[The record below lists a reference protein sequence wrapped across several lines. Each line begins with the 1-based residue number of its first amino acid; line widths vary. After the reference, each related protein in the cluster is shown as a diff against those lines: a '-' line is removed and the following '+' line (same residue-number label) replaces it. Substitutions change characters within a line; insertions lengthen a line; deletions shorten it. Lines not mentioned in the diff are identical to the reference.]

1 MIKNLTISMLNH
13 NLQQNK
19 RKNKLSSKI
28 RTIFKSSSPK
38 KYTIIPNSFLKNQLK
53 NKTLGFPNNN
63 FLHQSTNISLNTI
76 LIKYWPYQDPIYSMG
91 VTSKILWLT
100 WNWTNFN
107 SPLNLCK
114 PFITSILKDSC
125 KFKWHLMT
133 KILKKSKQELK
144 NF

>member
-38 KYTIIPNSFLKNQLK
+38 RYTIIPNWFLKNQLK

-100 WNWTNFN
+100 
-107 SPLNLCK
+107 
-114 PFITSILKDSC
+114 
-125 KFKWHLMT
+125 
-133 KILKKSKQELK
+133 
-144 NF
+144 